1 MNHMNPELTMDT
13 RIVRTVV
20 AAALVTIPATLPAQ
34 RTIPTVARL
43 TPYVGYMTFGNY
55 LTGPIGTRISNQPT
69 AVYGAELGIDVSPNV
84 ALVGNIGYAD
94 SNIQVGLP
102 IIGGISIA
110 DSKVLMY
117 DGGVQLRLPA
127 TTALGSGLVPFVQ
140 GGAGAIRYEVR
151 TGPLKTQATNFALNA
166 AAGVDL
172 QLSRA
177 IGVRGMVKDYI
188 GKFDFQE
195 ATSLNLSSK
204 VAHNWVYGVGLSLG
218 F

>member
-1 MNHMNPELTMDT
+1 MTT
-13 RIVRTVV
+13 RLVRTLV
-20 AAALVTIPATLPAQ
+20 AAATVVLPTAVFAQ
-34 RTIPTVARL
+34 RAIPIVARI
-43 TPYVGYMTFGNY
+43 TPYVGYMTFGN
-55 LTGPIGTRISNQPT
+55 LATGPIGTRISNQST

-94 SNIQVGLP
+94 SNIRVGLP

-110 DSKVLMY
+110 DSKILMY

-140 GGAGAIRYEVR
+140 GGAGAIRYAIR
-151 TGPLKTQATNFALNA
+151 SGPLETRTTNFAVNA
-166 AAGVDL
+166 GGGVDL

-177 IGVRGMVKDYI
+177 IGIRGMVKDYI
-188 GKFDFQE
+188 GKFDFKE
-195 ATSLNLSSK
+195 ATSLNVNGK
-204 VAHNWVYGVGLSLG
+204 VANNWVYGIGLNLG

>member
-1 MNHMNPELTMDT
+1 MTT
-13 RIVRTVV
+13 RSVRTLIATAAVV
-20 AAALVTIPATLPAQ
+20 LPSSVFAQ
-34 RTIPTVARL
+34 RAIPTVARI
-43 TPYVGYMTFGNY
+43 TPYVGYMTFGN
-55 LTGPIGTRISNQPT
+55 LATGPIGTRISNQST

-94 SNIQVGLP
+94 SNIRVGLP

-110 DSKVLMY
+110 DSKILMY

-127 TTALGSGLVPFVQ
+127 TTALGTGLVPFVQ
-140 GGAGAIRYEVR
+140 GGAGAIRYEIR
-151 TGPLKTQATNFALNA
+151 TGPLETKTTNFAVNA
-166 AAGVDL
+166 GGGVDV

-188 GKFDFQE
+188 GKFDFKE
-195 ATSLNLSSK
+195 ATSLNLNSK
-204 VAHNWVYGVGLSLG
+204 VAHNWVYSVGLNLG

>member
-1 MNHMNPELTMDT
+1 MTT
-13 RIVRTVV
+13 RFVRTVLV
-20 AAALVTIPATLPAQ
+20 AGSALLPATVFAQ
-34 RTIPTVARL
+34 KAIPTVARI
-43 TPYVGYMTFGNY
+43 TPYVGYMTFGNVA
-55 LTGPIGTRISNQPT
+55 TGPIGTRISNQST

-94 SNIQVGLP
+94 SNIRVGLP

-127 TTALGSGLVPFVQ
+127 TTALGSGIVPFV
-140 GGAGAIRYEVR
+140 GAGAGAIRYEIR
-151 TGPLKTQATNFALNA
+151 TGPLETKSTNFAFNA
-166 AAGVDL
+166 GGGVDV

-177 IGVRGMVKDYI
+177 LGVRAMAKDYM
-188 GKFDFQE
+188 GKFDFKE
-195 ATSLNLSSK
+195 ATSLNLNSNL
-204 VAHNWVYGVGLSLG
+204 AHNWVFGVGLNLG

>member
-1 MNHMNPELTMDT
+1 MIT
-13 RIVRTVV
+13 RNVRRLLAVAVV
-20 AAALVTIPATLPAQ
+20 LAPGMLAAQ
-34 RTIPTVARL
+34 RAPTVARI

-55 LTGPIGTRISNQPT
+55 LNGPIGTRISNQST
-69 AVYGAELGIDVSPNV
+69 AVYGTELAIDVAPNV

-102 IIGGISIA
+102 IIGGLSIA
-110 DSKVLMY
+110 DSKILMY

-127 TTALGSGLVPFVQ
+127 TTALGTGLIPFVQ
-140 GGAGAIRYEVR
+140 GGAGAMRYEVR
-151 TGPLKTQATNFALNA
+151 TGPLKTNATNFAGNIG
-166 AAGVDL
+166 AGLDV

-188 GKFDFQE
+188 GKFDFQQ
-195 ATSLNLSSK
+195 ATSLNLHNN
-204 VAHNWVYGVGLSLG
+204 VAHNVVYGVGLNLG